1 MLLKLQKI
9 QMDKMDQVISVSQK
23 TKGLRYKGEIIRENK
38 KIDINKEQMIMK

>member
-38 KIDINKEQMIMK
+38 KDFKNEQMIMK